1 MCMHGEYTREDL
13 QDLVNLIR
21 FILSKANSGYEK
33 TDLFLNMALS
43 ATGKVRYRNRMAK
56 TVNQ

>member
-1 MCMHGEYTREDL
+1 MHGEYNREDL

-33 TDLFLNMALS
+33 TDLFLNMALN
-43 ATGKVRYRNRMAK
+43 ALGEVRYRNRMAK

>member
-1 MCMHGEYTREDL
+1 MRMHGEYNGEDL

-21 FILSKANSGYEK
+21 FILSKANSGYE
-33 TDLFLNMALS
+33 TADLFLDMALS

>member
-1 MCMHGEYTREDL
+1 MRMHGEYNREDL

-33 TDLFLNMALS
+33 TDLFLNMALN
-43 ATGKVRYRNRMAK
+43 APGEVRYRNRMAK

>member
-1 MCMHGEYTREDL
+1 MRMHGEYNREDL

-43 ATGKVRYRNRMAK
+43 ATGKVRYRNRMEKA
-56 TVNQ
+56 VNQ